1 MSWKDL
7 FIVNNEEEAKK
18 ETLVADSGDTLKFP
32 NGDPVKF
39 PGTNVSV
46 NIAPS
51 GFGTPQ
57 TGVPSA
63 GIPIESN
70 PMCQPHMENII
81 KMYELGFEGLN
92 MDGYDFFELY
102 KAILSAGADN
112 PAVYSMAF
120 TMAKSMD
127 KTITKESLAS
137 QSDFYVQEISKV
149 HAKYVDGGSSKRSEL
164 LARKEDERKQLSTE
178 VENLK
183 MQLEALTVQLNNAQN
198 NLVQIDNKYANDLL
212 EVECKLMAND
222 VAKNNLTAS
231 INKVKQGLINN
242 VK

>member
-7 FIVNNEEEAKK
+7 FVINNEEQKSETIPSASTEA
-18 ETLVADSGDTLKFP
+18 
-32 NGDPVKF
+32 VKF
-39 PGTNVSV
+39 PSALEGVTIASSGVGSPILGSSV
-46 NIAPS
+46 N
-51 GFGTPQ
+51 
-57 TGVPSA
+57 GVANA
-63 GIPIESN
+63 GVPIESN

-81 KMYELGFEGLN
+81 KMYELGFDGLN
-92 MDGYDFFELY
+92 MEGYDFFELY

-127 KTITKESLAS
+127 KSITKESLVS
-137 QSDFYVQEISKV
+137 QSEFYVQEISKV
-149 HAKYVDGGSSKRSEL
+149 HTKYVDGGSSKRSEL
-164 LARKEDERKQLSTE
+164 LARKEDERKQLGTE

-231 INKVKQGLINN
+231 INKVKEGLINN